1 VSNPQDQNAI
11 ITEKLDTI
19 IGFLAVRGLE
29 EDKVNQRLVDLGISD
44 RAIAKV
50 LGLTEGTWAKR
61 KSRLKLAVKGKAT
74 NVVTRSAAEEKD

>member
-1 VSNPQDQNAI
+1 MSNPQDQNAVI
-11 ITEKLDTI
+11 AEKLDTI

-29 EDKVNQRLVDLGISD
+29 EDKVTQRLVDLGISD

-74 NVVTRSAAEEKD
+74 NVKTTTAAERKD

>member
-1 VSNPQDQNAI
+1 MSNPQDQNAV

-74 NVVTRSAAEEKD
+74 NVVTMSAAEEKD